1 MVPPCTTD
9 GHCCAQDAGGMMMT
23 SEYYCAE
30 CERDWMR
37 CPDCG
42 GDGGPL
48 FDPCDKC
55 DGAGEVIRE

>member
-1 MVPPCTTD
+1 
-9 GHCCAQDAGGMMMT
+9 MMMT